1 LKIRVFDQLPD
12 YQVLWS
18 NTQILASSRNL
29 DYNVLT
35 STTFTMYAIIDVETT
50 GGQARYERITEI
62 AIVRHDG
69 QRVLDTFSTL
79 INPEKSIPWN
89 ITRITGISDDMVA
102 DAPKFYEVAK
112 QIVEITE
119 GAIFVAHNVTFDYSF
134 VREEFARLGFL
145 FSRRQLCT
153 VRLARRVFPG
163 IASYSLSNLKQHF
176 GIHAERSHRALDDTL
191 ATVQLFEMMLAEQN
205 GEKVRTFVNN
215 GVRETKLPQNISL
228 QRLHEVPDTCGVYYL
243 HDEAGAVIYVGKSL
257 NIRKRLFEHF
267 ADLTPKGEK
276 LRVGVNDL
284 SYEVTGSEL
293 VALLLESTEIK
304 RLQPS
309 VNRAQRTRNFSGAI
323 FTYLNE
329 QGYRCLL
336 VGKRTARNLKQ
347 FELVADYPKVEQAKS
362 HLLSLVRQHELCYRL
377 THLDSSEHACFHYAI
392 KKCHGACVGTELPE
406 EYNVRL
412 EQALVGLRRKLV
424 GNYFILE
431 NGRTPGE
438 KAVIAV
444 QEGCYMG
451 YGFVETDL
459 QLTTEDLLET
469 LAPPPPDPQASRIIQ
484 GYVEG
489 RRQIKTVPF

>member
-1 LKIRVFDQLPD
+1 
-12 YQVLWS
+12 
-18 NTQILASSRNL
+18 
-29 DYNVLT
+29 
-35 STTFTMYAIIDVETT
+35 MYAIIDVETT

-69 QRVLDTFSTL
+69 QRVIDTFSTL
-79 INPEKSIPWN
+79 INPERGIPWN

-112 QIVEITE
+112 QIVQMTE

-134 VREEFARLGFL
+134 VREEFARLGFP

-163 IASYSLSNLKQHF
+163 IPSYSLSNLKQHF

-191 ATVQLFEMMLAEQN
+191 ATVKLFEMMLAEQN
-205 GEKVRTFVNN
+205 GEKVRTFINN
-215 GVRETKLPQNISL
+215 GVRETKLPQNISI

-243 HDEAGAVIYVGKSL
+243 HDQTGAVIYVGKSL

-276 LRVGVNDL
+276 LRMGVSDL

-293 VALLLESTEIK
+293 VALLLESAEIK
-304 RLQPS
+304 RLQPW
-309 VNRAQRTRNFSGAI
+309 VNRAQRTRSFNGAI
-323 FTYLNE
+323 FAYTNE
-329 QGYRCLL
+329 QGYRCLV
-336 VGKRTARNLKQ
+336 VGKRTAKNLKQ
-347 FELVADYPKVEQAKS
+347 FELVADYPKVDNAKS
-362 HLLSLVRQHELCYRL
+362 HLQSLVRQHELCYRL

-392 KKCHGACVGTELPE
+392 KKCHGACVGVEPAE
-406 EYNVRL
+406 AYNERL
-412 EQALVGLRRKLV
+412 EMALAGLRKNLS
-424 GNYFILE
+424 GSYFIME

-438 KAVIAV
+438 KALIGV
-444 QEGCYMG
+444 QDGHYIG

-459 QLTTEDLLET
+459 QMTTEDILET

-484 GYVEG
+484 GYIESQRKV
-489 RRQIKTVPF
+489 KVLPF